1 MFRVIAIRCTTPITN
16 PTANPIPENKFP
28 PIFRSNHH
36 PASPG
41 STISSDTAMIRE
53 DHSNAVETAF
63 IERSDGG
70 RREGSAPWDIQ
81 KIAGIPSLSPRDD
94 GYGS

>member
-1 MFRVIAIRCTTPITN
+1 
-16 PTANPIPENKFP
+16 
-28 PIFRSNHH
+28 
-36 PASPG
+36 
-41 STISSDTAMIRE
+41 MIRE